1 MPIRCLAAV
10 VGGFALAAAF
20 EPFGHAWLM
29 PPALATF
36 VLALRGLRPGRA
48 WLPGLLFGVAFIFS
62 VLVWL
67 RAVGTDAWLATSA
80 GEAAFF
86 VPLGIGTALAT
97 RHRAW
102 PVWCALWWVA
112 IETWRGGWPLSG
124 LPFGRLA
131 YATADTPWA
140 SALPWVGMTGVS
152 LLVALTG
159 TTLAWAVLHVRTRP
173 ASVVVAAAALVAV
186 TGLAA
191 GVDVGGEDVDTVTV
205 AAVQGDV
212 PGSGTDVV
220 GVHRE
225 VTANHVRA
233 TVELGERARGGDVD
247 QPDFVVWPEN
257 STAVDPFT
265 DATANG
271 GIETAAD
278 AVGVP
283 ILVGGM
289 VDDPDDDQ
297 QVLNQGIV
305 WTPGVGGGD
314 RYTKWHPVPY
324 GEYIPFR
331 GSIIP
336 DTYGQLRL
344 VPRDMARG
352 TRREPLRIAGVPVA
366 GAICFDVAY
375 DDGVGAQVRRGAE
388 LITVQTSNAMFIE
401 TGQIH
406 QQFEISRLR
415 ALETGRWV
423 VVAAINGVSG
433 IIDPQ
438 GRVVSSAAAGTQA
451 VMVEEVGLRRDV
463 TPATRMGVWP
473 GRVLLGLVV
482 LHAVFVLGSYG
493 LSRRRR
499 GAQAAAPRQKVG
511 A

>member
-1 MPIRCLAAV
+1 MWIRCLAAV
-10 VGGFALAAAF
+10 LGGLSLAAAF
-20 EPFGHAWLM
+20 EPIGQAWLM
-29 PPALATF
+29 PPALAAF

-97 RHRAW
+97 RHRGW

-131 YATADTPWA
+131 YATADTPWSA
-140 SALPWVGMTGVS
+140 ALPWVGMTGVS

-159 TTLAWAVLHVRTRP
+159 TTLAWAVLHVRARP
-173 ASVVVAAAALVAV
+173 AGVAAAVVALVAV
-186 TGLAA
+186 TALPLGL
-191 GVDVGGEDVDTVTV
+191 DVAGEDVGTATV

-225 VTANHVRA
+225 VTDNHVRA
-233 TVELGERARGGDVD
+233 TVELGERVEGGDVD
-247 QPDFVVWPEN
+247 EPDFVVWPEN

-265 DATANG
+265 DPTANA
-271 GIETAAD
+271 GIVTAAD

-289 VDDPDDDQ
+289 VDDPEDDQ

-305 WTPGVGGGD
+305 WTPGLGGGD

-388 LITVQTSNAMFIE
+388 LIAVQTSNAMFIE

-415 ALETGRWV
+415 ALETDRWV

-433 IIDPQ
+433 IIDPE
-438 GRVVSSAAAGTQA
+438 GRVVASAPAGTRS

-463 TPATRMGVWP
+463 TTATRMGVWP
-473 GRVLLGLVV
+473 GRAVLGTVA
-482 LHAVFVLGSYG
+482 LHAAFLVGSYV
-493 LSRRRR
+493 LSRRR
-499 GAQAAAPRQKVG
+499 GAQAAAPGRKVS